1 MGSLFKGR
9 VSNHSKRQMSALLN
23 CRYKNIKINALPV
36 QQQTN
41 GVDCGLFALAFC
53 SEILLRNS
61 NPAGIYF
68 QEHKLRFHLLPFLA
82 ADKITEFSKSTK
94 ESYKTCR
101 EKLFHIDIFCSCRM
115 PWKTNEKNI
124 YEKQMTECCSC
135 KE

>member
-1 MGSLFKGR
+1 
-9 VSNHSKRQMSALLN
+9 MSAMLK
-23 CRYKNIKINALPV
+23 CRNKNIKINALPV

-61 NPAGIYF
+61 NPAEIYF

-82 ADKITEFSKSTK
+82 AGKIREFSKSTK

-101 EKLFHIDIFCSCRM
+101 EKLFYIDIFCSCRM

-124 YEKQMTECCSC
+124 YEKQMTQCCSC